1 MLKALVIEDEV
12 ALQSLYGRVLEM
24 SGFEVSYANDGNHA
38 VEMLNQHPAPQLI
51 VLDIRMPNSNGIEV
65 LDYLQSYPG
74 IENIHVIIASASS
87 QFQAYADKL
96 PSAEFLLKP
105 VLPVHLDGIATRLQS
120 SLAP

>member
-1 MLKALVIEDEV
+1 MFKALVIEDEI
-12 ALQSLYGRVLEM
+12 ALQDLYGRVLEM

-38 VEMLNQHPAPQLI
+38 IQMLNEFPAPELI
-51 VLDIRMPNSNGIEV
+51 VLDIRMPNSNGVEV

-87 QFQAYADKL
+87 QFQTYADKL
-96 PSAEFLLKP
+96 PSTEFLLKP
-105 VLPVHLDGIATRLQS
+105 VLPIHLDGIASRLQS